1 MVDGVD
7 LLDLGVAVSDYKYE
21 RIADSLRAG
30 IDAGTYPDGRL
41 PSTKELCQQFDASY
55 GSVRTAIMI
64 LKAEKRVVGRQGEGV
79 FVRN

>member
-1 MVDGVD
+1 MVDVVD
-7 LLDLGVAVSDYKYE
+7 LLDLGVVVSDYKYV

-30 IDAGTYPDGRL
+30 IDGGLYPDGKL
-41 PSTKELCQQFDASY
+41 PSTKELCAQFDASY

-79 FVRN
+79 FIK